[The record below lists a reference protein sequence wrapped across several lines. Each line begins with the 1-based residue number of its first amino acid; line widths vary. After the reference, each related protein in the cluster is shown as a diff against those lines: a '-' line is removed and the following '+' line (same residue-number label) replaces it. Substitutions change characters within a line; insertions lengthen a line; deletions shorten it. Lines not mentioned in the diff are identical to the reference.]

1 MRFSLIFRNI
11 KRSVVKRR
19 IRKNLKKGVQ
29 REFLSFSQIKN
40 CLLTYCIDN
49 DKDLSKIIRL
59 EEWMKASNIDATIY
73 CYVHRK
79 STVIEQTTKRIVFAR
94 KQLSFLGRPQEDIM
108 KPLQTMEFDVVF
120 DLTRKSYIPVL
131 YILMEAKAI
140 LYCSTDMR
148 KELGFNFVLN
158 TEKSDNTDDIFV
170 LDQFRYYLNK
180 INNNL
185 INNSV
190 EC

>member
-1 MRFSLIFRNI
+1 MSYSKI
-11 KRSVVKRR
+11 KS
-19 IRKNLKKGVQ
+19 
-29 REFLSFSQIKN
+29 
-40 CLLTYCIDN
+40 CLLTLCIES
-49 DKDLSKIIRL
+49 DKDLSRITRL

-108 KPLQTMEFDVVF
+108 KPLQTMEFDAVF
-120 DLTRKSYIPVL
+120 DLTRKSYIPLL

-148 KELGFNFVLN
+148 KDLGFNFVLN

>member
-1 MRFSLIFRNI
+1 MIFRNI
-11 KRSVVKRR
+11 KRSVVKRK

-29 REFLSFSQIKN
+29 REFLSFSKIKS
-40 CLLTYCIDN
+40 CLLTYCIDS

-59 EEWMKASNIDATIY
+59 EEWMKAVDIDATIY
-73 CYVHRK
+73 CYVRRK

-108 KPLQTMEFDVVF
+108 KPLQTTEFDAVF
-120 DLTRKSYIPVL
+120 DLTRKSYIPLL

-148 KELGFNFVLN
+148 KDLGFNFVLN

-180 INNNL
+180 IDNNL
-185 INNSV
+185 ITGI
-190 EC
+190 

>member
-11 KRSVVKRR
+11 KRSVVKSKIRR
-19 IRKNLKKGVQ
+19 NLKKGVQ

-40 CLLTYCIDN
+40 CLLTYCIDS
-49 DKDLSKIIRL
+49 DKDLSKLIGL
-59 EEWMKASNIDATIY
+59 EEWMKAVDIDATIY
-73 CYVHRK
+73 CYVRRK
-79 STVIEQTTKRIVFAR
+79 STVIESTTKRIVFAR

-108 KPLQTMEFDVVF
+108 KPLQTTEFDAVF

-148 KELGFNFVLN
+148 KDLRFNFVLN
-158 TEKSDNTDDIFV
+158 TDSTDDIFV

-185 INNSV
+185 INNGIK
-190 EC
+190 